1 MSIFNSG
8 FFWFIEGILTC
19 LVILGIKTWAK
30 DRGIRLT
37 WWKWFLIL
45 LWFSLAGF
53 TLAFVG
59 TSLGENEPIAA
70 LRGGVLFGV
79 LTIILG
85 VAFWR
90 LLSFEKK
97 KN

>member
-8 FFWFIEGILTC
+8 FFWFIEAILTC
-19 LVILGIKTWAK
+19 LVILGIKTWAE
-30 DRGIRLT
+30 DRGIKLT
-37 WWKWFLIL
+37 WWKWLLIL

-85 VAFWR
+85 VACWR
-90 LLSFEKK
+90 LLSLKKK

>member
-19 LVILGIKTWAK
+19 LVILGIKTWAE
-30 DRGIRLT
+30 DRGIRLN
-37 WWKWFLIL
+37 WWKWLLIL

-70 LRGGVLFGV
+70 LRGGVLFRV
-79 LTIILG
+79 LSIILG

-90 LLSFEKK
+90 LLSSENK